1 LKHNGIAGENA
12 VDSAAS
18 TGYYS
23 PVLPREAIMAKLAAR
38 VVGLLLFCFTI
49 ALWAQAPLAPEAYRQ
64 MKYRYIG
71 PVGNRATAVVGIAGN
86 PWIYY
91 VGAASGGIFKSIDG
105 GIHWE
110 PIFDDQDVSSIGS
123 LALAPSDPNIVWA
136 GTGESFVRSHISV
149 GNGIYKS
156 TDAGKT
162 WTRMGLEKTGRIANI
177 VIDPHNPD
185 IVLACAMGHAYGRQ
199 PERGVFRTTDGGQTW
214 QRTLFVDEDTG
225 CGDMAMDPNNPHIF
239 FAGMWQIEIHTWSRT
254 SGGPG
259 SGLFKS
265 SDGGATW
272 KRLEEHGLPHA
283 PVGRITVRVA
293 PKDSRRVYALIE
305 TGDNALIDG
314 KPSQR
319 GSLWRSDD
327 GGDNWQMIN
336 ADRQLRGR
344 TAYYTREE
352 IAPDDENE
360 VYFFTAAFSRTL
372 DGGHSLTPIPQT
384 PGGDNHEMWID
395 PRNGNRM
402 AVVNDSGVSISV
414 NRGKTWNRIQLPI
427 GQIYHATV
435 DDQIPYNV
443 YGNRQDGPSWRGP
456 SNSLQFGGGEGG
468 GFGGGQIS
476 RSLWHSIGGG
486 ESGFATPD
494 PVDNNI
500 IWSTGTGAGSVGGY
514 VARFDERNR
523 QYRDVEVWPETV
535 SGATAAEVK
544 YRFNWEFPVTIS
556 PHDHNKVYVGSQ
568 YVHVT
573 TDGGNSWQI
582 ISPDLTRNDKT
593 RMGVSG
599 GLTPDNIGVE
609 YAGVVFAIAES
620 PKEAGVIWAG
630 TNDGLL
636 QLTRDGGKTWTNLT
650 KNIPNLPEW
659 GTFSN
664 IESSRYDAATAYVTV
679 DFHQMNNR
687 DPFVYK
693 TNDYGKTWTQI
704 TNGIPH
710 SMLSYAHCIREDPVR
725 KGLLYLGTE
734 NALYISF
741 DDGRNWQPLQS
752 GLPHAPAYWMTVQER
767 FHDLVVA
774 TYGRGFWILDDIT
787 PLQQLTP
794 QVGAASAY
802 LFAPRDA
809 YRFRNTIQPVSV
821 TYDPAAGHNLPY
833 GADIN
838 FYLKSKPA
846 ANEEV
851 RITISDAAGKMVRS
865 IDCNLQHGET
875 GAAAATSGQAAE
887 EGEQE
892 GPGSRPISCH
902 AEAGINRVW
911 WDLRGEPT
919 TQVRLRTTHLYA
931 SEVTSG
937 PQGWRAASGSVAGRI
952 SLLVAPGAYTIKLK
966 VNHQEYTQKL
976 NVLKDPHS
984 TGTESDIAQ
993 QMKLLGALRDD
1004 LEAVS
1009 ESVNH
1014 MELLRSQL
1022 VSLGRGFDN
1031 TETVRPVRSAAS
1043 DLEGKLI
1050 GVEGKF
1056 LQLNATGRGQDNVRY
1071 TPMLMQKLTYLA
1083 GQIAQSDF
1091 PPTTQQQAVAQ
1102 ELHQQAQQY
1111 QQQFAQVMEEVQ
1123 RFNVML
1129 RERDIPNIYLPKPA
1143 TAAASAG
1150 SDR

>member
-1 LKHNGIAGENA
+1 
-12 VDSAAS
+12 
-18 TGYYS
+18 
-23 PVLPREAIMAKLAAR
+23 MAKPAAR
-38 VVGLLLFCFTI
+38 VLGLLLLSFSI

-64 MKYRYIG
+64 LKYRYIG

-91 VGAASGGIFKSIDG
+91 VGAASGGIFKTTDG

-110 PIFDDQDVSSIGS
+110 PIFDAQDVSSIGS
-123 LALAPSDPNIVWA
+123 LALDPSDPSIVWA

-149 GNGIYKS
+149 GSGIYKS

-162 WTRMGLEKTGRIANI
+162 WTKMGLEKTGRIANI
-177 VIDPHNPD
+177 VVDPHSPD
-185 IVLACAMGHAYGRQ
+185 TVLVCAMGHAYGPQ
-199 PERGVFRTTDGGQTW
+199 PERGVFRTTDGGKTW
-214 QRTLFVDEDTG
+214 QRTLFVDENAG
-225 CGDMAMDPNNPHIF
+225 CGDLAIDPNNPHIL
-239 FAGMWQIEIHTWSRT
+239 FAGMWQIEIHTWGRT

-283 PVGRITVRVA
+283 PVGRIAVRVA
-293 PKDSRRVYALIE
+293 PKDSRRVYAMIE
-305 TGDNALIDG
+305 TGDGAVIDG
-314 KPSQR
+314 KPTQR

-336 ADRQLRGR
+336 ADRQFRGR

-352 IAPDDENE
+352 IAPDNENE
-360 VYFFTAAFSRTL
+360 VYFFNAAFNRTL
-372 DGGHSLTPIPQT
+372 DGGHSLTPMPQG

-395 PRNGNRM
+395 PTNGDRM

-414 NRGKTWNRIQLPI
+414 NRGNTWNHIQLPI
-427 GQIYHATV
+427 AQIYHSTV

-456 SNSLQFGGGEGG
+456 SNSLEFGGPGGG
-468 GFGGGQIS
+468 GFGGGQIP
-476 RSLWHSIGGG
+476 RSLWHSIAGG

-500 IWSTGTGAGSVGGY
+500 IWSTGTGSGSVGGY

-535 SGATAAEVK
+535 SGATAGEVK
-544 YRFNWEFPVTIS
+544 YRFNWEFPVAIS
-556 PHDHNKVYVGSQ
+556 PHDHTKVYVGSQ

-582 ISPDLTRNDKT
+582 ISPDLTRNDKS
-593 RMGVSG
+593 RMGSSG

-636 QLTRDGGKTWTNLT
+636 QLTRDGGKTWANLT

-664 IESSRYDAATAYVTV
+664 IEASRYHAATAYVTV

-693 TNDYGKTWTQI
+693 TDDYGKTWTQI

-734 NALYISF
+734 NALYVSF
-741 DDGRNWQPLQS
+741 DDGRNWQPLQE

-787 PLQQLTP
+787 PLEQLTP
-794 QVGAASAY
+794 QIGAANAH
-802 LFAPRDA
+802 LFTPRDA

-821 TYDPAAGHNLPY
+821 TYDPAAGQNLPY

-838 FYLKSKPA
+838 FYLKSKPGA
-846 ANEEV
+846 KDRV
-851 RITISDAAGKMVRS
+851 QLTISDAGGKTVRT
-865 IDCNLQHGET
+865 IDCNPQRTEGS
-875 GAAAATSGQAAE
+875 AAPAE
-887 EGEQE
+887 PGEGEGF
-892 GPGSRPISCH
+892 GPRPISCH
-902 AEAGINRVW
+902 ADAGINRVW
-911 WDLRGEPT
+911 WDLRAEPT
-919 TQVRLRTTHLYA
+919 MQIRLRTAHLYA
-931 SEVTSG
+931 ADVAPG
-937 PQGWRAASGSVAGRI
+937 PQGWRAAPGAGRI
-952 SLLVAPGAYTIKLK
+952 SLLAPPGVYTVKLT
-966 VNHQEYTQKL
+966 VNDQELTQKL
-976 NVLKDPHS
+976 KLLKDPHS
-984 TGTESDIAQ
+984 TGSESDIAE
-993 QMKLLGALRDD
+993 QMKLLIALRDD
-1004 LEAVS
+1004 LETVAEAV
-1009 ESVNH
+1009 NQI
-1014 MELLRSQL
+1014 ELLRSQL
-1022 VSLGRGFDN
+1022 VSLDGGLGN
-1031 TETVRPVRSAAS
+1031 AETTRPVRSAAS
-1043 DLEGKLI
+1043 DLGGKLI

-1071 TPMLMQKLTYLA
+1071 PPLLVQKLNYLA
-1083 GQIAQSDF
+1083 SQIAQSDF

-1102 ELHQQAQQY
+1102 ELHRQTSQY
-1111 QQQFAQVMEEVQ
+1111 RQDFAQVMEDVQ
-1123 RFNVML
+1123 RFNAML
-1129 RERDIPNIYLPKPA
+1129 RQHDIPNIFVPKPG
-1143 TAAASAG
+1143 AAAVAVG
-1150 SDR
+1150 SNQ